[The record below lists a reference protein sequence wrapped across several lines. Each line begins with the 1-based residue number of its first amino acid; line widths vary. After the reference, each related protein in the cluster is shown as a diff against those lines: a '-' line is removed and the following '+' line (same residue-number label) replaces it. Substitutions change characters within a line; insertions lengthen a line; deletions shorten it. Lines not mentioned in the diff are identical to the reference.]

1 LLSVILLHT
10 CVRYGALLL
19 SITGLMQIIACIIW
33 VSIRNPHPLVI
44 PFEDA
49 ILTTRLGSD
58 FYWVLLNG
66 EIQNFLFLL

>member
-1 LLSVILLHT
+1 LLAVILLHT

-19 SITGLMQIIACIIW
+19 FITGLLQILACVLW

-49 ILTTRLGSD
+49 ILTTHLGSD
-58 FYWVLLNG
+58 FFLVLING
-66 EIQNFLFLL
+66 AIK